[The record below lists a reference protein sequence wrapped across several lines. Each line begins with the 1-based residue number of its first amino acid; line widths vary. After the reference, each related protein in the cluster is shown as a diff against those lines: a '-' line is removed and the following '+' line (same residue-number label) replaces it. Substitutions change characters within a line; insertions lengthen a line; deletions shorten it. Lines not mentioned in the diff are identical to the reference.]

1 MTNMLGGIVIIAL
14 YISRLADCK
23 VSSLNVLKMSTE
35 DLITP
40 LLAVGRI
47 LARRLRHFAPSARAF
62 YRKRIQLE
70 QEA

>member
-14 YISRLADCK
+14 YVSRLAECK
-23 VSSLNVLKMSTE
+23 VSSLNGLKMTTE

-40 LLAVGRI
+40 LRALRRI

-62 YRKRIQLE
+62 YCKLVQLE